1 MWNSTRQYV
10 LTRICSLCLLP
21 GSERVILRP
30 NLLNR
35 HSYFHIIYECTVN
48 STIPR
53 TPLSI
58 TPHPFP
64 FLFFLLSFDSVRVRL
79 PSKPTMST
87 SRSKR
92 SPRRL
97 QCWMDG
103 IYLGR
108 RGGGILLSFFFLL
121 LLPYHLGL
129 TLYCSTYL
137 RLHLRMEVFQN
148 ASKVIFCLAPADY
161 HRFRLPMNSEVGI
174 CHMELATLLYWH
186 MGTQS
191 LLARK
196 LCYINGMLIRLNSPV
211 QKPSSFCFQ

>member
-10 LTRICSLCLLP
+10 LTHICPLCLLA

-58 TPHPFP
+58 TPHLFS

-79 PSKPTMST
+79 PSKPTTST

-108 RGGGILLSFFFLL
+108 RGGGILLSSFFSFASSLPFRINIVLL
-121 LLPYHLGL
+121 NL
-129 TLYCSTYL
+129 
-137 RLHLRMEVFQN
+137 
-148 ASKVIFCLAPADY
+148 
-161 HRFRLPMNSEVGI
+161 
-174 CHMELATLLYWH
+174 
-186 MGTQS
+186 
-191 LLARK
+191 
-196 LCYINGMLIRLNSPV
+196 
-211 QKPSSFCFQ
+211 PSSSPQDGGVPECKQSHILPRPC